1 LAFISVS
8 GWALHVRARGK
19 DNVPLRP
26 LRLALVGL
34 GLLVIAWLIAA
45 EAADVYLSI
54 SRGGGQRLRMA
65 IPDFSRAEG
74 AGPIDGSLGREMA
87 QTLSDD
93 LRLYRFFELIDN
105 RQFLAEAAQAD
116 LAAGDVVFKEWGEL
130 GAHALVKGTY
140 RLDGRDVIV
149 ECRLYDVPGQRI
161 ITGKQYR
168 GPSDAIASMMHR
180 CADEIMVRFTG
191 EPGIAQSKIAFLS
204 VQSGN
209 KELFVIDQN
218 GSNLRQLTRDRS
230 IVLSPTWSPD
240 GQEIAITSYRDR
252 NPDLF
257 AVSFNGNGR
266 RPLSQQPGLNSAPA
280 YAPDGGRMALVL
292 TKDGNP
298 EIYTMSRQGTEV
310 HRLTNH
316 PGIDTSPTWSST
328 GRQIA
333 FVSDRSGN
341 PQIYIMD
348 AEGSNVRRLTYHG
361 TYNDRPSWSPRGD
374 RIAFVSLEGRRFDV
388 YVINVD
394 GSGLLRLTLS
404 SGSNESP
411 SWSPDGRFLVFSS
424 TRNGV
429 AQIYRMYDDGSGQ
442 QQLTFLEGGALSPVW
457 SPRII
462 E

>member
-1 LAFISVS
+1 MPTRHLCIV
-8 GWALHVRARGK
+8 V
-19 DNVPLRP
+19 
-26 LRLALVGL
+26 L
-34 GLLVIAWLIAA
+34 GLSLLVMACLDTANS
-45 EAADVYLSI
+45 ADVYLSI

-65 IPDFSRAEG
+65 IPDFARGEG
-74 AGPIDGSLGREMA
+74 PSTVNGGLGHDMA

-105 RQFLAEAAQAD
+105 RQFLEEAVRAD
-116 LAAGDVVFKEWGEL
+116 VAAGDVAFKEWAEL

-140 RLDGRDVIV
+140 RQDGRDIIV
-149 ECRLYDVPGQRI
+149 ECRLYDVPGQRM

-168 GPSDAIASMMHR
+168 GPSDAVSSMMHR
-180 CADEIMVRFTG
+180 CADEIMIRFTG
-191 EPGIAQSKIAFLS
+191 EPGVAQSKIAFLS
-204 VQSGN
+204 LDGGN
-209 KELFVIDQN
+209 KELFVIDQD
-218 GSNLRQLTRDRS
+218 GTNLRQLTRDRS
-230 IVLSPTWSPD
+230 IVLSPAWSPD
-240 GQEIAITSYRDR
+240 GKEIAITSYRDR

-257 AVSFNGNGR
+257 AVGFNANGR

-280 YAPDGGRMALVL
+280 YSPDGSRLALVL

-298 EIYTMSRQGTEV
+298 EIYTMSRGGTDV
-310 HRLTNH
+310 RRLTTH
-316 PGIDTSPTWSST
+316 PGIDTSPAWSPT

-341 PQIYIMD
+341 PQIYLMD
-348 AEGSNVRRLTYHG
+348 AEGSNVRRLTYQG

-388 YVINVD
+388 NVINVD
-394 GSGLLRLTLS
+394 GSGLQRLTLS

-424 TRNGV
+424 TRSGV
-429 AQIYRMYDDGSGQ
+429 SQIYRMYDDGSGQ
-442 QQLTFLEGGALSPVW
+442 QQLTFIEGGALSPVW

>member
-1 LAFISVS
+1 MPTRHLHI
-8 GWALHVRARGK
+8 ALLGIGLLVM
-19 DNVPLRP
+19 
-26 LRLALVGL
+26 VGL
-34 GLLVIAWLIAA
+34 GVAD
-45 EAADVYLSI
+45 AADVYLSI

-65 IPDFSRAEG
+65 IPDFARAEG
-74 AGPIDGSLGREMA
+74 QSLLDGGLGREMA

-116 LAAGDVVFKEWGEL
+116 AAAGDVVFKEWAEL

-140 RLDGRDVIV
+140 RHDGRDVLV
-149 ECRLYDVPGQRI
+149 ECRLYDVPGQRMI
-161 ITGKQYR
+161 AGKQYR
-168 GPSDAIASMMHR
+168 GPSDAVASMMHR

-204 VQSGN
+204 VQNGN
-209 KELFVIDQN
+209 KELFVVDQN
-218 GSNLRQLTRDRS
+218 GANLRQLTRDRS
-230 IVLSPTWSPD
+230 IVLSPAWSPD
-240 GQEIAITSYRDR
+240 GKELAITSYRDR

-257 AVSFNGNGR
+257 AVSLNGNGR

-280 YAPDGGRMALVL
+280 YAPDGSRLALVL

-298 EIYTMSRQGTEV
+298 EIYTMNRSGTEV
-310 HRLTNH
+310 RRLTNH

-374 RIAFVSLEGRRFDV
+374 RLAFVSLEGRRFDV
-388 YVINVD
+388 YVVNVD
-394 GSGLLRLTLS
+394 GSGLQRLTLS
-404 SGSNESP
+404 NGSNESP

-424 TRNGV
+424 TRSGV
-429 AQIYRMYDDGSGQ
+429 SQIYRMYDDGSDQ
-442 QQLTFLEGGALSPVW
+442 QQLTFLQGGALSPVW
-457 SPRII
+457 SPRIV

>member
-1 LAFISVS
+1 MPI
-8 GWALHVRARGK
+8 RY
-19 DNVPLRP
+19 LRIAM
-26 LRLALVGL
+26 LGL
-34 GLLVIAWLIAA
+34 GLLVIACLHTAD
-45 EAADVYLSI
+45 AADVYLSI

-65 IPDFSRAEG
+65 IPDFTRSEG
-74 AGPIDGSLGREMA
+74 QKTVDGDLGRDMA

-93 LRLYRFFELIDN
+93 LRPYRFFELIEN
-105 RQFLAEAAQAD
+105 RQFLEEAVQAD
-116 LAAGDVVFKEWGEL
+116 VAAGDVVFKEWAEL

-140 RLDGRDVIV
+140 RQDGRDIII
-149 ECRLYDVPGQRI
+149 ECRLYDVPGQRM

-168 GPSDAIASMMHR
+168 GPSDAVASMMHR

-204 VQSGN
+204 LDSGN

-218 GSNLRQLTRDRS
+218 GTNLRQLTRDRS
-230 IVLSPTWSPD
+230 IVLSPAWSPD
-240 GQEIAITSYRDR
+240 GKEIAITSYRDR

-257 AVSFNGNGR
+257 AVGSNANGR
-266 RPLSQQPGLNSAPA
+266 RPLSQRPGLNSAPA
-280 YAPDGGRMALVL
+280 YSPDGSRIALVL

-298 EIYTMSRQGTEV
+298 EIYTMSRGGTDV
-310 HRLTNH
+310 RRLTTH
-316 PGIDTSPTWSST
+316 PGIDTSPAWSST

-341 PQIYIMD
+341 PQIYLMD
-348 AEGSNVRRLTYHG
+348 AEGSNVRRLTYEG

-374 RIAFVSLEGRRFDV
+374 RIAFVSMEGRRFDV

-394 GSGLLRLTLS
+394 GSGLQRLTLS

-424 TRNGV
+424 TRSGV
-429 AQIYRMYDDGSGQ
+429 SQIYRMYDDGSGQ